1 MSSDEEQD
9 ACNVCERDNSPSKN
23 PIMFCDGKGCN
34 MPVHKRCY
42 GLKQV
47 PDGDWFCQRCE
58 NKKKKKATNIICCPV
73 QAGAIK
79 KTKLQDKYMHIVCA
93 LWNKDIDNTVEPYPV
108 PESRLNKQTCGFCLK
123 KVGLCISC
131 EEPDCSECWHVTC
144 AINNNIITPAASV
157 PASFSARC
165 VKHEI
170 KSSKSKSSSSSTP
183 QKKKGRRLVKSK
195 KISDSEDSDE
205 DEDDDFEG
213 QDDDDDED
221 DDDDDDEEEEEED
234 EDEEMG
240 PEKKKDNKGKD
251 SSSKKQH
258 TDDSNKDSKVKDEDD
273 SSSNSSSGAVSNQA
287 PAKKV
292 LAIGNKQP
300 LSSSSAIAS
309 GLGTSSATRSPS
321 LKKEIPMKRRL
332 SPNSLFGHDQSSDD
346 SDDDMGTK
354 SRPKST
360 NSNASSNNSG
370 NNHGKSLASMSS
382 KHAERI
388 EAKRKKSGLE
398 SVTTSSS
405 AAPAPTR
412 PSILEDIK
420 RPPTSLTPPLPTG
433 TPTKQKLPNKAHLLN
448 NTSTS
453 TNASNSST
461 NSNTPSSISNGGNGH
476 RPVITP
482 PIKKQSGPGIIKDI
496 DEIQNDIR
504 AGAQRW
510 NNTSSTP
517 LHHPQP
523 TTPHSISTAFFEN
536 DGKSRMDNNRK
547 SMNGGEKEEL
557 MRMREENRKLIDF
570 KRSVTEV
577 LTNLNVPL
585 QSGLLPSQDVDNYV
599 AQLQMLLKRVGPIRE
614 NERVQ
619 IQECVKGALQH
630 TNNNPQHPQ

>member
-1 MSSDEEQD
+1 MSSEEEQD
-9 ACNVCERDNSPSKN
+9 ACNVCERDSSPSKN

-47 PDGDWFCQRCE
+47 PEGDWFCQRCE

-73 QAGAIK
+73 QTGAIK

-123 KVGLCISC
+123 SVGLCISC

-170 KSSKSKSSSSSTP
+170 KSSKSKASSTP

-213 QDDDDDED
+213 EDDED
-221 DDDDDDEEEEEED
+221 DDEDDDEEEEED
-234 EDEEMG
+234 EDVEME
-240 PEKKKDNKGKD
+240 PETTKDNKGKV
-251 SSSKKQH
+251 SSNKKQNAE
-258 TDDSNKDSKVKDEDD
+258 DSNKDNKSKDEDD
-273 SSSNSSSGAVSNQA
+273 SSSNSSIGANSSAVNSQM
-287 PAKKV
+287 PTKKI

-300 LSSSSAIAS
+300 PSSSSVIS
-309 GLGTSSATRSPS
+309 SSLGTSSTIRSPS

-354 SRPKST
+354 SRPKSS
-360 NSNASSNNSG
+360 NSNVNSNNNT
-370 NNHGKSLASMSS
+370 NNHSKSLASISS

-398 SVTTSSS
+398 SVPTSSTAS
-405 AAPAPTR
+405 VPAR
-412 PSILEDIK
+412 PSILEDMK
-420 RPPTSLTPPLPTG
+420 RPSASLTPPLPTG

-461 NSNTPSSISNGGNGH
+461 NSNTPSSISSSGNGQ
-476 RPVITP
+476 RPVVTP
-482 PIKKQSGPGIIKDI
+482 PIKKQNGPGIIKDI

-510 NNTSSTP
+510 NNTSNTP

-557 MRMREENRKLIDF
+557 MRLREESRRLIDF
-570 KRSVTEV
+570 KRTVTEV

-630 TNNNPQHPQ
+630 NNNQQHPQ

>member
-42 GLKQV
+42 GLKEV

-58 NKKKKKATNIICCPV
+58 NKKKKKATNIVCCPV
-73 QAGAIK
+73 QTGAIK

-108 PESRLNKQTCGFCLK
+108 PENRLNKQTCGFCLK

-131 EEPDCSECWHVTC
+131 EEPDCSERWHVTC

-170 KSSKSKSSSSSTP
+170 KLSKSKSSSTTS
-183 QKKKGRRLVKSK
+183 QNKKGRRLVKSK
-195 KISDSEDSDE
+195 KVSDSEDSDE

-213 QDDDDDED
+213 EDDEDED
-221 DDDDDDEEEEEED
+221 DDDDEEEED
-234 EDEEMG
+234 EDEEME
-240 PEKKKDNKGKD
+240 PEKKKDNTGKGFTNKKQNAD
-251 SSSKKQH
+251 ESSK
-258 TDDSNKDSKVKDEDD
+258 NSKVKDEDD
-273 SSSNSSSGAVSNQA
+273 SSSNSSSGANSSAANSQI
-287 PAKKV
+287 PTKKV

-300 LSSSSAIAS
+300 SSSSSAISS
-309 GLGTSSATRSPS
+309 GLSTSSAIRSPS

-360 NSNASSNNSG
+360 NSNASSNNNNS

-398 SVTTSSS
+398 SVSTSSTAS
-405 AAPAPTR
+405 VPAR
-412 PSILEDIK
+412 PCILEDMK

-448 NTSTS
+448 NISTS
-453 TNASNSST
+453 TTTSNSST
-461 NSNTPSSISNGGNGH
+461 NSNTPSSISNSGNGH
-476 RPVITP
+476 RPVVTP
-482 PIKKQSGPGIIKDI
+482 PIKKQNGPGIIKDI

-510 NNTSSTP
+510 NNTSNTP

-547 SMNGGEKEEL
+547 SINGGEKEEL

-570 KRSVTEV
+570 KRNVTEV

-585 QSGLLPSQDVDNYV
+585 QSGLLPSQDVDYYV
-599 AQLQMLLKRVGPIRE
+599 SQLQLLLKRVGPIRE

-630 TNNNPQHPQ
+630 NNNNQHPQ

>member
-1 MSSDEEQD
+1 MSSEEEQD
-9 ACNVCERDNSPSKN
+9 ACNVCEGDNSPSKN
-23 PIMFCDGKGCN
+23 PIIFCDGKGCN

-73 QAGAIK
+73 QTGAIK

-108 PESRLNKQTCGFCLK
+108 PENRLNKQTCNFCLK

-131 EEPDCSECWHVTC
+131 EEPDCSERWHVTC
-144 AINNNIITPAASV
+144 AINNNIIIPAPSV
-157 PASFSARC
+157 PVNFTARC

-170 KSSKSKSSSSSTP
+170 KTSKSKPSSAL

-195 KISDSEDSDE
+195 KISDSEDEDE
-205 DEDDDFEG
+205 DEDEDFEG
-213 QDDDDDED
+213 EEED
-221 DDDDDDEEEEEED
+221 DDDDDDDDDEGEEED
-234 EDEEMG
+234 EDEDME
-240 PEKKKDNKGKD
+240 PEKKKDNKGKG
-251 SSSKKQH
+251 SLTKKENA
-258 TDDSNKDSKVKDEDD
+258 DDSNKDNKSKVEDD
-273 SSSNSSSGAVSNQA
+273 SSSSSSSSANSNAVSSQA
-287 PAKKV
+287 HPKKV
-292 LAIGNKQP
+292 LAIGNKP
-300 LSSSSAIAS
+300 SSSSSS
-309 GLGTSSATRSPS
+309 GFGTPSTIRSPS
-321 LKKEIPMKRRL
+321 MKKEIPMKRRL

-360 NSNASSNNSG
+360 SSNASSNNNN
-370 NNHGKSLASMSS
+370 NNHNKSLASMSS

-398 SVTTSSS
+398 SISTSST
-405 AAPAPTR
+405 ATALTK
-412 PSILEDIK
+412 PSILEDMK
-420 RPPTSLTPPLPTG
+420 KPPTSLTPPLPTG
-433 TPTKQKLPNKAHLLN
+433 TPSKQKLPNKAHLSN
-448 NTSTS
+448 SISVS
-453 TNASNSST
+453 TNASNSTT
-461 NSNTPSSISNGGNGH
+461 NINAPSSISSSGNGH

-482 PIKKQSGPGIIKDI
+482 PIKKQNGPGIIKDI

-510 NNTSSTP
+510 NNTSNTP

-523 TTPHSISTAFFEN
+523 TTPHSISTTFFEN
-536 DGKSRMDNNRK
+536 DGKRMDNNRK
-547 SMNGGEKEEL
+547 SINGGEKEEL
-557 MRMREENRKLIDF
+557 MRMREENRKLIEF
-570 KRSVTEV
+570 KRTVTEV

-585 QSGLLPSQDVDNYV
+585 QSGLLPSADVDNYV
-599 AQLQMLLKRVGPIRE
+599 AQLQLLLKRVGPIRE

-619 IQECVKGALQH
+619 IQECVKGALQY
-630 TNNNPQHPQ
+630 NNSQQHPQ

>member
-1 MSSDEEQD
+1 
-9 ACNVCERDNSPSKN
+9 
-23 PIMFCDGKGCN
+23 
-34 MPVHKRCY
+34 
-42 GLKQV
+42 
-47 PDGDWFCQRCE
+47 
-58 NKKKKKATNIICCPV
+58 
-73 QAGAIK
+73 
-79 KTKLQDKYMHIVCA
+79 MHIVCA
-93 LWNKDIDNTVEPYPV
+93 LWNKDVDNTVEPYPV

-131 EEPDCSECWHVTC
+131 EEPDCSERWHVTC

-165 VKHEI
+165 VKHEV
-170 KSSKSKSSSSSTP
+170 KSSKSKSSSSTP
-183 QKKKGRRLVKSK
+183 QKKKGRRLVKAK

-205 DEDDDFEG
+205 DEDEDFEG
-213 QDDDDDED
+213 EEDDED
-221 DDDDDDEEEEEED
+221 DEEEEEEEED
-234 EDEEMG
+234 EDME
-240 PEKKKDNKGKD
+240 PEKENDNKSKG
-251 SSSKKQH
+251 SSSKKP
-258 TDDSNKDSKVKDEDD
+258 DDSKKDAKAKNEDD
-273 SSSNSSSGAVSNQA
+273 SGVNSSTVNSQT

-300 LSSSSAIAS
+300 SSSSSAISS
-309 GLGTSSATRSPS
+309 GLGTSSTIRSPS

-360 NSNASSNNSG
+360 SSNASNNNNNNS
-370 NNHGKSLASMSS
+370 HGKSLASMSS

-398 SVTTSSS
+398 TVSGSSTTSV
-405 AAPAPTR
+405 PAR
-412 PSILEDIK
+412 PSILEDMK

-448 NTSTS
+448 NISTS

-461 NSNTPSSISNGGNGH
+461 NSNAPSSISNGGNVH
-476 RPVITP
+476 RSVVTP
-482 PIKKQSGPGIIKDI
+482 PIKKQNGPGIIKDI

-557 MRMREENRKLIDF
+557 MRMREENRKLMEF
-570 KRSVTEV
+570 KRTVSEV

-585 QSGLLPSQDVDNYV
+585 QSGLLPSTDVDNYV
-599 AQLQMLLKRVGPIRE
+599 AQLHTLLKRVGPIRE

-630 TNNNPQHPQ
+630 NNNNQQQPQ